1 MRKIKKMVLRIIA
14 LSTLS
19 INSFATGAG
28 GMVWEKPTTSIAK
41 SISGPVAG
49 VIALV
54 SIVVACLAW
63 AMTDGG
69 NMMGKAIR
77 IVVSLAVIGSAALFL
92 STVFGINTSGGM
104 MI

>member
-14 LSTLS
+14 LSTLN

-63 AMTDGG
+63 SFTDGG

>member
-1 MRKIKKMVLRIIA
+1 MRKIKKMVLGIITL
-14 LSTLS
+14 LSLS

-28 GMVWEKPTTSIAK
+28 GMVWEKPATSISK

-77 IVVSLAVIGSAALFL
+77 IVVALAVVGSATLFL